1 MILGEKMPSKDDP
14 KYRETYERDVE
25 AGRKF
30 AKRTRLD
37 RLVGHVQ
44 KFADRHSGL
53 FLGIVLAILSSFRN
67 QIVPDD
73 MVVFG
78 EVGLSGEIRS
88 VAMAQSRVR
97 EAAKLG
103 FHQCILP
110 GACMKGLRAPDGIR
124 LLPVSGIGELIRYL
138 ENS

>member
-1 MILGEKMPSKDDP
+1 MNENLRKMILGEKMPSKDDP

-53 FLGIVLAILSSFRN
+53 FLGIVLAIVVGCFVINAYHFTKAYQLRKAQTESSRTPEES
-67 QIVPDD
+67 I
-73 MVVFG
+73 
-78 EVGLSGEIRS
+78 
-88 VAMAQSRVR
+88 R
-97 EAAKLG
+97 EALDNAHTMIPIKESEE
-103 FHQCILP
+103 
-110 GACMKGLRAPDGIR
+110 DGT
-124 LLPVSGIGELIRYL
+124 VQED
-138 ENS
+138 

>member
-1 MILGEKMPSKDDP
+1 MNENLRKMILGEKMPSKDDP

-53 FLGIVLAILSSFRN
+53 FLGIVLAI
-67 QIVPDD
+67 
-73 MVVFG
+73 VVGCF
-78 EVGLSGEIRS
+78 VINAYHFTKAYQLRK
-88 VAMAQSRVR
+88 AQTESARTPEESIR
-97 EAAKLG
+97 EALDNA
-103 FHQCILP
+103 HTMIPTQESEE
-110 GACMKGLRAPDGIR
+110 DGT
-124 LLPVSGIGELIRYL
+124 VQ
-138 ENS
+138 EN

>member
-1 MILGEKMPSKDDP
+1 MNENLRKMILGEKMPSKDDP

-53 FLGIVLAILSSFRN
+53 FLGIVLAIVVGCFVINAYHFTKAYQLRKAQTESSRTPEDS
-67 QIVPDD
+67 I
-73 MVVFG
+73 
-78 EVGLSGEIRS
+78 
-88 VAMAQSRVR
+88 R
-97 EAAKLG
+97 EALDNAHTMIPIKESEE
-103 FHQCILP
+103 
-110 GACMKGLRAPDGIR
+110 DGT
-124 LLPVSGIGELIRYL
+124 VQED
-138 ENS
+138 

>member
-1 MILGEKMPSKDDP
+1 MNENLRKMILGEKMPSKDDP

-53 FLGIVLAILSSFRN
+53 FLGIVLAI
-67 QIVPDD
+67 
-73 MVVFG
+73 VVGCF
-78 EVGLSGEIRS
+78 VINAYHFTKAYQLRK
-88 VAMAQSRVR
+88 AQTESTRTPEESIR
-97 EAAKLG
+97 EALDNA
-103 FHQCILP
+103 HTMIPIQESEE
-110 GACMKGLRAPDGIR
+110 DGTDQ
-124 LLPVSGIGELIRYL
+124 
-138 ENS
+138 EN

>member
-1 MILGEKMPSKDDP
+1 MNENLRKMILGEKMPSKDDP

-53 FLGIVLAILSSFRN
+53 FLGIVLAI
-67 QIVPDD
+67 
-73 MVVFG
+73 VVGCF
-78 EVGLSGEIRS
+78 VINAYHFTKAYQLRK
-88 VAMAQSRVR
+88 AQTESARTPEESIR
-97 EAAKLG
+97 EALDNA
-103 FHQCILP
+103 HTMIPIQESEE
-110 GACMKGLRAPDGIR
+110 DGT
-124 LLPVSGIGELIRYL
+124 VQ
-138 ENS
+138 EN

>member
-1 MILGEKMPSKDDP
+1 MNENLRKMILGEKMPSKDDP

-53 FLGIVLAILSSFRN
+53 FLGIVLAIVIGCFVINAYHFTKAYQLRKAQTESSRTPEES
-67 QIVPDD
+67 I
-73 MVVFG
+73 
-78 EVGLSGEIRS
+78 
-88 VAMAQSRVR
+88 R
-97 EAAKLG
+97 EALDNAHTMIPIKESEE
-103 FHQCILP
+103 
-110 GACMKGLRAPDGIR
+110 DGT
-124 LLPVSGIGELIRYL
+124 VQED
-138 ENS
+138 

>member
-1 MILGEKMPSKDDP
+1 MNENLRKMILGEKMPSKDDP

-53 FLGIVLAILSSFRN
+53 FLGIVLAI
-67 QIVPDD
+67 
-73 MVVFG
+73 VVGCF
-78 EVGLSGEIRS
+78 VINAYHFTKAYQLRK
-88 VAMAQSRVR
+88 AQTESARTPEESIR
-97 EAAKLG
+97 EALDNAHTMIPIKESEE
-103 FHQCILP
+103 
-110 GACMKGLRAPDGIR
+110 DGT
-124 LLPVSGIGELIRYL
+124 VQED
-138 ENS
+138 

>member
-1 MILGEKMPSKDDP
+1 MNENLRKMILGEKMPSKDDP

-53 FLGIVLAILSSFRN
+53 FLGIVLAI
-67 QIVPDD
+67 
-73 MVVFG
+73 VVGCF
-78 EVGLSGEIRS
+78 VINAYHFTKAYQLRK
-88 VAMAQSRVR
+88 AQTESARTPEESIR
-97 EAAKLG
+97 EALDNA
-103 FHQCILP
+103 HTMIPIQESEE
-110 GACMKGLRAPDGIR
+110 DGT
-124 LLPVSGIGELIRYL
+124 VQKD
-138 ENS
+138 

>member
-1 MILGEKMPSKDDP
+1 MNENLRKMILGEKMPSKDDP

-53 FLGIVLAILSSFRN
+53 FLGIVLAI
-67 QIVPDD
+67 
-73 MVVFG
+73 VVGCF
-78 EVGLSGEIRS
+78 VINAYHFTKAYQLRK
-88 VAMAQSRVR
+88 AQTESTRTPEESIR
-97 EAAKLG
+97 EALDNA
-103 FHQCILP
+103 HTMIPIQESEE
-110 GACMKGLRAPDGIR
+110 DGT
-124 LLPVSGIGELIRYL
+124 VQED
-138 ENS
+138 

>member
-1 MILGEKMPSKDDP
+1 MNENLRKMILGEKMPSKDDP

-53 FLGIVLAILSSFRN
+53 FLGIVLAI
-67 QIVPDD
+67 
-73 MVVFG
+73 VVGCF
-78 EVGLSGEIRS
+78 VINAYHFTKAYQLRK
-88 VAMAQSRVR
+88 AQTESARTPEESIR
-97 EAAKLG
+97 EALDNA
-103 FHQCILP
+103 HTMIPIQESEE
-110 GACMKGLRAPDGIR
+110 DGT
-124 LLPVSGIGELIRYL
+124 VQED
-138 ENS
+138 

>member
-1 MILGEKMPSKDDP
+1 MNENLRKMILGEKMPSKDDP

-53 FLGIVLAILSSFRN
+53 FLGIVLAI
-67 QIVPDD
+67 
-73 MVVFG
+73 VVGCF
-78 EVGLSGEIRS
+78 VINAYHFTKAYQLRK
-88 VAMAQSRVR
+88 AQTESARTPEESIR
-97 EAAKLG
+97 EALDNA
-103 FHQCILP
+103 HT
-110 GACMKGLRAPDGIR
+110 MKPIQESEEDGT
-124 LLPVSGIGELIRYL
+124 VQ
-138 ENS
+138 EN

>member
-1 MILGEKMPSKDDP
+1 MNENLRKMILGEKMPSKDDP

-53 FLGIVLAILSSFRN
+53 FLGIVLAIVVGCFVINAYHFTKAYQLRKAQTESS
-67 QIVPDD
+67 
-73 MVVFG
+73 
-78 EVGLSGEIRS
+78 RS
-88 VAMAQSRVR
+88 PEESIR
-97 EAAKLG
+97 EALDNAHTMIPIKESEE
-103 FHQCILP
+103 
-110 GACMKGLRAPDGIR
+110 DGT
-124 LLPVSGIGELIRYL
+124 VQED
-138 ENS
+138 

>member
-1 MILGEKMPSKDDP
+1 MNENLRKMILGEKMPSMDDP

-53 FLGIVLAILSSFRN
+53 FLGIVLAIVIGCFVINAYHFTKAYQLRKAQTESSRTPEES
-67 QIVPDD
+67 I
-73 MVVFG
+73 
-78 EVGLSGEIRS
+78 
-88 VAMAQSRVR
+88 R
-97 EAAKLG
+97 EALDNAHTMIPIKESEE
-103 FHQCILP
+103 
-110 GACMKGLRAPDGIR
+110 DGT
-124 LLPVSGIGELIRYL
+124 VQ
-138 ENS
+138 EN